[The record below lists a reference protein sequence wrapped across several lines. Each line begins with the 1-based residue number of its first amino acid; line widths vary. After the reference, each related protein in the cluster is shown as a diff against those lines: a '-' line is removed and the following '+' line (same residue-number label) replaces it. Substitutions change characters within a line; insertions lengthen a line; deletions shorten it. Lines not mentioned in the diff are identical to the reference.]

1 MNGTDGR
8 VALAERTEASA
19 PHAGAAASAQ
29 RVGAVQEK
37 AEKPETTGEIVIEE
51 INIDGMCGVY

>member
-1 MNGTDGR
+1 MKGTDGR
-8 VALAERTEASA
+8 SALAERAEASA
-19 PHAGAAASAQ
+19 TYAEREASSPQAGAV
-29 RVGAVQEK
+29 RET